1 MVKMRK
7 NIAPFTV
14 AVLLGFGVL
23 LQTGCKKGAEPGTAT
38 NPKAEIFNIEYAIG
52 KADEEDSRQ
61 TQITMLRSAYDA
73 AGMLNERWPGD
84 PAIESFLNESAEE
97 LGRIPETVYALSLE
111 VNDLEAFQWALR
123 QSAAIKTD
131 ARSLLTY
138 WALGPRWRDFIVA
151 EYPEQALP
159 IYMEQAV
166 VQRDVPFFDAHIEA
180 FKAGGY
186 KLRPPLERAMFFSRY
201 CRFMAEQFAAAM
213 AENDLERIRYLFTY
227 MPRYS
232 DEVPLGANT
241 VSLLKKLGDW
251 LFYEQ
256 KDEALATTF
265 IGLRYPLN
273 RVDLSRLEFSSGFMN
288 TLNADPEYAI
298 AAVQL
303 DHWRGPL
310 GEQEIRYL
318 LTLPAEMLKT
328 VDQRYIDETVKLC
341 LSKNKTQLALQ
352 LIQARAVTHPLTG
365 KDYDHLLDL
374 AIQTGNDDFFR
385 YVLKAREG
393 MGIDQVD
400 LMQLAANYD
409 LFVRYAPRILTRIK
423 QQENDAP
430 GNPTASEA
438 IDEVLMSTNHAAGAY
453 LIEKY
458 DLEKQWGTRP
468 GERTL
473 LMTVCL
479 NGNLPAAKYLIET
492 KRQDPRQLTHYS
504 ESASG
509 LFGSA
514 AAEEGRL
521 NLIHLA
527 AQSGSSE
534 LIKYLASKKVSV
546 NDQTYFG
553 VTPLM
558 YAVSSGHLEA
568 VKTLLSLG
576 AEVNTTMDASL
587 KAEPMPERG
596 SYAQLSTAYRRAQS
610 GNHKEI
616 QAILLQAGA
625 RP

>member
-1 MVKMRK
+1 MKK
-7 NIAPFTV
+7 NIAPYTA

-38 NPKAEIFNIEYAIG
+38 NPKDEIFNIEYAIEQAG
-52 KADEEDSRQ
+52 EEDSRQ
-61 TQITMLRSAYDA
+61 ARIAMLRSAYDA
-73 AGMLNERWPGD
+73 AGRLNERWPGD
-84 PAIESFLNESAEE
+84 PAIASFLKESADE

-111 VNDLEAFQWALR
+111 VNDLEAFKWAFR
-123 QSAAIKTD
+123 HSAVKTD
-131 ARSLLTY
+131 DRSLMKY
-138 WALGPRWRDFIVA
+138 WALGPQWRDFIMA
-151 EYPEQALP
+151 TYPEQALP
-159 IYMEQAV
+159 IYMQEAV
-166 VQRDVPFFDAHIEA
+166 TQRDVTFFNAHIDT

-186 KLRPPLERAMFFSRY
+186 QLRPPIEPAMFYSRY

-213 AENDLERIRYLFTY
+213 AENDPERIRLLLTY
-227 MPRYS
+227 MPHYS

-251 LFYEQ
+251 LLYEQ

-273 RVDLSRLEFSSGFMN
+273 RVDLSRIEFGSGFMN

-318 LTLPAEMLKT
+318 LTVPAEMLKT

-352 LIQARAVTHPLTG
+352 LIEARAVTHPATG
-365 KDYDHLLDL
+365 RDYDHLLNL
-374 AIQTGNDDFFR
+374 AIQAGNEEFFR
-385 YVLKAREG
+385 QVLNEREDMDIG
-393 MGIDQVD
+393 QVD
-400 LMQLAANYD
+400 LVQLAANYD
-409 LFVRYAPRILTRIK
+409 LFVRYAPRILTYIK
-423 QQENDAP
+423 QHENDAP
-430 GNPTASEA
+430 DNPAPFEA
-438 IDEVLMSTNHAAGAY
+438 ICEVLMSTNHAAGAY

-458 DLEKQWGTRP
+458 DLEKEWEKRFRD
-468 GERTL
+468 ETL
-473 LMTVCL
+473 LMAVCL

-492 KRQDPRQLTHYS
+492 KRQNPKQLTHYS
-504 ESASG
+504 EKTSG
-509 LFGSA
+509 LFGRA
-514 AAEEGRL
+514 DAQEGNL

-527 AQSGSSE
+527 AKSGSSE
-534 LIKYLASKKVSV
+534 LIEYLASKKVSV
-546 NDQTYFG
+546 NAQTYFG

-576 AEVNTTMDASL
+576 AEVNTAMDESM
-587 KAEPMPERG
+587 KAERMPERG
-596 SYAQLSTAYRRAQS
+596 SFAQLSTAYRRAQY

-616 QAILLQAGA
+616 QALLLQAGA